1 MYFVFGER
9 DNKIIHI
16 DEISP
21 SENGLKCNCI
31 CPSCGEKLKANTL
44 GTHNKKYF
52 SHKGNSNCIN
62 GLETTMHKFAKE
74 VIEKE
79 KKIKIPKLIYNKN
92 FKEFEIVKEQ
102 VIGFDKIELEKYL
115 SDFDFKPDIII
126 SKNDIPLI
134 IEVAVTHKVDEEKK
148 NKIIKSNISTIEIY
162 LDKDKIFQL
171 SKVELANKIIND
183 TENKIWIFNRLEDSK
198 KKNIDD
204 MLLAKKTQRRTIKK
218 TEIRSFEELEL
229 ERLQFKYKID
239 INNLPYILKSSKN
252 DLFIFRYYTIKTY
265 WRLIV
270 WDKFINKKYKKAITV
285 DDVEFWFHNTYSS
298 KQDLSNLNNHLKNYM
313 NVSNAI
319 VKFFEEL
326 AANNILINPV
336 PHKYQIDQK
345 NHNKVIVQYKYQI
358 NPQNLNIFRDILKKI
373 KWTKFRGTWSGMVYK
388 CPSSP
393 LEYHDLR
400 LEDIKTCEKCKYFNG
415 YVYEEGR
422 KISIKCRSVMR

>member
-16 DEISP
+16 DEITP
-21 SENGLKCNCI
+21 SENGLKCNCL

-52 SHKGNSNCIN
+52 SHKGNSNCVN
-62 GLETTMHKFAKE
+62 SLETSMHKFAKE

-79 KKIKIPKLIYNKN
+79 NKIKIPKLIYNKN

-102 VIGFDKIELEKYL
+102 VISFDKIELEIYL

-126 SKNDIPLI
+126 STNDTRLI
-134 IEVAVTHKVDEEKK
+134 IEVAVTHKVDEQKR
-148 NKIIKSNISTIEIY
+148 NKIIKSDISTIEIY
-162 LDKDKIFQL
+162 LDKDEIFQL
-171 SKVELANKIIND
+171 SKEELANKIINHTD
-183 TENKIWIFNRLEDSK
+183 NKRWIFNRLEESK

-204 MLLAKKTQRRTIKK
+204 MLSDKKTQKRTE
-218 TEIRSFEELEL
+218 TQSFEELEL
-229 ERLQFKYKID
+229 ERLQFKYKVD
-239 INNLPYILKSSKN
+239 ISNIPYILRSSKN

-270 WDKFINKKYKKAITV
+270 WDKFINKKYKKEITV
-285 DDVEFWFHNTYSS
+285 DDVTLWFHNTYSS
-298 KQDLSNLNNHLKNYM
+298 KQDLSNLNNHLQNSM

-326 AANNILINPV
+326 SANNILINPV
-336 PHKYQIDQK
+336 PHKYQIDPK
-345 NHNKVIVQYKYQI
+345 NHSKVAVQYKYQV
-358 NPQNLNIFRDILKKI
+358 NLQNLNIFIDILKKI

-393 LEYHDLR
+393 LEDHDLR

-415 YVYEEGR
+415 YVYEDGK
-422 KISIKCRSVMR
+422 KISIKCRSRVR